1 MDTDTRTVQ
10 TSEME
15 SVLFRLRCVYDTLML
30 IHSHSASKPLYCAA
44 DELMHIT
51 DEFADF
57 LEEGSALDA
66 LKASGEN

>member
-10 TSEME
+10 ASEME
-15 SVLFRLRCVYDTLML
+15 SVLFRLRCVYETLIL
-30 IHSHSASKPLYCAA
+30 IHGHSASKPLYCAA

-57 LEEGSALDA
+57 LTDG
-66 LKASGEN
+66 ASNENT